1 MVWYNTYKFGLLL
14 SGIIISCLFIYC
26 CLHKFKNYVD
36 KTYRLGALSDYD
48 EDFQERKEKFLK
60 KIFTVFLGIIFIS
73 SLFGIEVFI
82 VTGEVF
88 IITGI
93 MLFLTIF

>member
-14 SGIIISCLFIYC
+14 SGIIISCLFIYY
-26 CLHKFKNYVD
+26 CLRKFKNYVD

-48 EDFQERKEKFLK
+48 EDFQERKTKFLK

-73 SLFGIEVFI
+73 SFFGMEVFFI
-82 VTGEVF
+82 TDGVF
-88 IITGI
+88 LIIAILLIITI
-93 MLFLTIF
+93 L